1 MISLLVKLLYGEMD
15 MSDEK
20 AVRRAYG
27 TACSGAGIGFNVLLF
42 AGKLIAGM
50 LSGSVAIV
58 SDAFNNLSD
67 AGSSIIS
74 LVGFKLSN
82 KKSDPQHPFGHGRL
96 EYISGLCVSFL
107 IILMG
112 VELGKASIEKI
123 IEPAQVKFSLL
134 TAAILAASILVKLYM
149 ALYNSRVGKRLNAVT
164 MKAMAKDSLSDA
176 VATSVVLMSM
186 IVAKLADIA
195 IDGYCGVVVAAFI
208 LFTGITAARDT
219 ISPLLGQKPDSEF
232 IEEVMRIVN
241 AHKEIIGTHDLVVH
255 DYGPGRLMI
264 TLHAE
269 VDADMDIL
277 VAHDAVDNAARC
289 DGNYAVQLREKLGC
303 SAVVHMDP
311 IVTDDVE
318 TNATREEIKRVV
330 SNIDSRMTIH
340 DFRMVPGPTHTNVIF
355 DVAVPFD
362 TDMDDDELRKI
373 LGARIRDVDS
383 KLNAVI
389 EIDKCYC

>member
-1 MISLLVKLLYGEMD
+1 MISLLVKLFYGEMD

-149 ALYNSRVGKRLNAVT
+149 ALYNSRIGKRLNAVT

-195 IDGYCGVVVAAFI
+195 IDGYCSVVVAAFI

-277 VAHDAVDNAARC
+277 VAHDAVDNIE
-289 DGNYAVQLREKLGC
+289 NELREKLGC

>member
-1 MISLLVKLLYGEMD
+1 MISLLVKLFYGEMD

-27 TACSGAGIGFNVLLF
+27 TTCSGAGIGFNVLLF

-149 ALYNSRVGKRLNAVT
+149 ALYNSRIGKRLNAVT

-269 VDADMDIL
+269 VDANMDIL
-277 VAHDAVDNAARC
+277 VAHDAVDNIE
-289 DGNYAVQLREKLGC
+289 NELREKLGC

-362 TDMDDDELRKI
+362 IDMDDDELRKI

>member
-1 MISLLVKLLYGEMD
+1 MISLLVKLFYGEMN

-149 ALYNSRVGKRLNAVT
+149 ALYNSRIGKRLNAVT

-176 VATSVVLMSM
+176 VATGVVLMSM

-269 VDADMDIL
+269 VDASMDIL
-277 VAHDAVDNAARC
+277 VAHDAVDNIE
-289 DGNYAVQLREKLGC
+289 NELREKLGC

-318 TNATREEIKRVV
+318 VNATREEIKRVV

>member
-1 MISLLVKLLYGEMD
+1 MISLLVKLFYGEMD

-27 TACSGAGIGFNVLLF
+27 TTCSGAGIGFNVLLF

-149 ALYNSRVGKRLNAVT
+149 ALYNSRIGKRLNAVT

-269 VDADMDIL
+269 VDASMDIL
-277 VAHDAVDNAARC
+277 VAHDAVDNIE
-289 DGNYAVQLREKLGC
+289 NELREKLGC

>member
-1 MISLLVKLLYGEMD
+1 MISLLVKLFYGEMN

-149 ALYNSRVGKRLNAVT
+149 ALYNSRIGKRLNAVT

-176 VATSVVLMSM
+176 VATGVVLMSM

-269 VDADMDIL
+269 VDASMDIL
-277 VAHDAVDNAARC
+277 VAHDAVDNIE
-289 DGNYAVQLREKLGC
+289 NELREKLGC

-362 TDMDDDELRKI
+362 IDMDDDELRKI

>member
-1 MISLLVKLLYGEMD
+1 MISLLVKLFYGEMD

-27 TACSGAGIGFNVLLF
+27 TTCSGAGIGFNVLLF

-149 ALYNSRVGKRLNAVT
+149 ALYNSRIGKRLNAVT

-195 IDGYCGVVVAAFI
+195 IDGYCGVIVAAFI

-269 VDADMDIL
+269 VDANMDIL
-277 VAHDAVDNAARC
+277 VAHDAVDNIE
-289 DGNYAVQLREKLGC
+289 NELREKLGC

>member
-1 MISLLVKLLYGEMD
+1 MISLLVKLFYGEMN

-149 ALYNSRVGKRLNAVT
+149 ALYNSRIGKRLNAVT

-176 VATSVVLMSM
+176 VATGVVLMSM

-269 VDADMDIL
+269 VDASMDIL
-277 VAHDAVDNAARC
+277 VAHDAVDNIE
-289 DGNYAVQLREKLGC
+289 NELREKLGC

-318 TNATREEIKRVV
+318 VNATREEIKRVV

-373 LGARIRDVDS
+373 LWARIRDVDS

>member
-1 MISLLVKLLYGEMD
+1 MISLLVKLFYGEMD

-149 ALYNSRVGKRLNAVT
+149 ALYNSRIGKRLNAVT

-176 VATSVVLMSM
+176 VATGVVLMSM

-269 VDADMDIL
+269 VDANMDIL
-277 VAHDAVDNAARC
+277 VAHDAVDNIE
-289 DGNYAVQLREKLGC
+289 NELREKLGC

>member
-1 MISLLVKLLYGEMD
+1 MISLLVKLFYGEMN

-149 ALYNSRVGKRLNAVT
+149 ALYNSRIGKRLNAVT

-176 VATSVVLMSM
+176 VATGVVLMSM

-269 VDADMDIL
+269 VDASMDIL
-277 VAHDAVDNAARC
+277 VAHDAVDNIE
-289 DGNYAVQLREKLGC
+289 NELREKLGC

>member
-1 MISLLVKLLYGEMD
+1 MISLLVKLFYGGMD

-74 LVGFKLSN
+74 LVGFKLSS

-149 ALYNSRVGKRLNAVT
+149 ALYNSRIGKRLNAVT

-195 IDGYCGVVVAAFI
+195 IDGYCGVIVAAFI

-269 VDADMDIL
+269 VDASMDIL
-277 VAHDAVDNAARC
+277 VAHDAVDNIE
-289 DGNYAVQLREKLGC
+289 NELREKLGC

>member
-149 ALYNSRVGKRLNAVT
+149 ALYNSRIGKRLNAVT

-277 VAHDAVDNAARC
+277 VAHDAVDNIE
-289 DGNYAVQLREKLGC
+289 NELREKLGC

-362 TDMDDDELRKI
+362 TDLDDDELRKI

>member
-1 MISLLVKLLYGEMD
+1 MISLLVKLFYGEMN

-269 VDADMDIL
+269 VDASMDIL
-277 VAHDAVDNAARC
+277 VAHDAVDNIE
-289 DGNYAVQLREKLGC
+289 NELREKLGC

>member
-1 MISLLVKLLYGEMD
+1 MISLLVKLFYGGMD

-74 LVGFKLSN
+74 LVGFKLSS

-149 ALYNSRVGKRLNAVT
+149 ALYNSRIGKRLNAVT

-195 IDGYCGVVVAAFI
+195 IDGYCGVIVAAFI

-269 VDADMDIL
+269 VDASMDIL
-277 VAHDAVDNAARC
+277 VAHDAVDNIE
-289 DGNYAVQLREKLGC
+289 NELREKLGC

-362 TDMDDDELRKI
+362 IDMDDDELRKI

>member
-1 MISLLVKLLYGEMD
+1 MISLLVKLFYGEMN

-149 ALYNSRVGKRLNAVT
+149 ALYNSRIGKRLNAVT

-277 VAHDAVDNAARC
+277 VAHDAVDNIE
-289 DGNYAVQLREKLGC
+289 NELREKLGC

-362 TDMDDDELRKI
+362 IDMDDDELRKI

>member
-1 MISLLVKLLYGEMD
+1 MISLLVKLFYGEMD

-27 TACSGAGIGFNVLLF
+27 TTCSGAGIGFNVLLF

-149 ALYNSRVGKRLNAVT
+149 ALYNSRIGKRLNAVT

-195 IDGYCGVVVAAFI
+195 IDGYCGVIVAAFI

-269 VDADMDIL
+269 VDASMDIL
-277 VAHDAVDNAARC
+277 VAHDAVDNIE
-289 DGNYAVQLREKLGC
+289 NELREKLGC

>member
-1 MISLLVKLLYGEMD
+1 MISLLVKLFYGEMD

-27 TACSGAGIGFNVLLF
+27 TTCSGAGIGFNVLLF

-149 ALYNSRVGKRLNAVT
+149 ALYNSRIGKRLNAVT

-269 VDADMDIL
+269 VDASMDIL
-277 VAHDAVDNAARC
+277 VAHDAVDNIE
-289 DGNYAVQLREKLGC
+289 NELREKLGC

-362 TDMDDDELRKI
+362 IDMDDDELRKI

>member
-1 MISLLVKLLYGEMD
+1 MISLLVKLFYGEMN

-149 ALYNSRVGKRLNAVT
+149 ALYNSRIGKRLNAVT

-277 VAHDAVDNAARC
+277 VAHDAVDNIE
-289 DGNYAVQLREKLGC
+289 NELREKLGC

>member
-1 MISLLVKLLYGEMD
+1 MISLLVKLFYGEMD

-134 TAAILAASILVKLYM
+134 TAAILAASIIVKLYM
-149 ALYNSRVGKRLNAVT
+149 ALYNSRIGKRLNAVT

-277 VAHDAVDNAARC
+277 VAHDAVDNIE
-289 DGNYAVQLREKLGC
+289 NELREKLGC

>member
-1 MISLLVKLLYGEMD
+1 MISLLVKLFYGEMD

-27 TACSGAGIGFNVLLF
+27 TTCSGAGIGFNVLLF

-149 ALYNSRVGKRLNAVT
+149 ALYNSRIGKRLNAVT

-208 LFTGITAARDT
+208 LFTGITAACDT

-277 VAHDAVDNAARC
+277 VAHDAVDNIE
-289 DGNYAVQLREKLGC
+289 NELREKLGC

>member
-1 MISLLVKLLYGEMD
+1 MISLLVKLFYGEMN

-149 ALYNSRVGKRLNAVT
+149 ALYNSRIGKRLNAVT

-269 VDADMDIL
+269 VDASMDIL
-277 VAHDAVDNAARC
+277 VAHDAVDNIE
-289 DGNYAVQLREKLGC
+289 NELREKLGC

>member
-1 MISLLVKLLYGEMD
+1 VISLLVKLLYGEMD

-149 ALYNSRVGKRLNAVT
+149 ALYNSRIGKRLNAVT

-176 VATSVVLMSM
+176 VATGVVLMSM
-186 IVAKLADIA
+186 IVAKLANIA

-277 VAHDAVDNAARC
+277 VAHDAVDNIE
-289 DGNYAVQLREKLGC
+289 NELREKLGC

>member
-1 MISLLVKLLYGEMD
+1 MISLLVKLFYGEMN

-269 VDADMDIL
+269 VDASMDIL
-277 VAHDAVDNAARC
+277 VAHDAVDNIE
-289 DGNYAVQLREKLGC
+289 NELREKLGC

-318 TNATREEIKRVV
+318 VNATREEIKRVV

-362 TDMDDDELRKI
+362 IDMDDDELRKI

>member
-1 MISLLVKLLYGEMD
+1 MISLLVKLFYGEMN

-149 ALYNSRVGKRLNAVT
+149 ALYNSRIGKRLNAVT

-176 VATSVVLMSM
+176 VATGVVLMSM

-269 VDADMDIL
+269 VDASMDIL
-277 VAHDAVDNAARC
+277 VAHDAVDNIE
-289 DGNYAVQLREKLGC
+289 NELREKLGC

-318 TNATREEIKRVV
+318 VNATREEIKRVV

-362 TDMDDDELRKI
+362 IDMDDDELRKI

>member
-1 MISLLVKLLYGEMD
+1 MISLLVKLFYGEMN

-134 TAAILAASILVKLYM
+134 TAAILAASIIVKLYM
-149 ALYNSRVGKRLNAVT
+149 ALYNSRIGKRLNAVT

-269 VDADMDIL
+269 VDANMDIL
-277 VAHDAVDNAARC
+277 VAHDAVDNIE
-289 DGNYAVQLREKLGC
+289 NELREKLGC

-318 TNATREEIKRVV
+318 VNATREEIKRVV

>member
-1 MISLLVKLLYGEMD
+1 MISLLVKLFYGEMN

-149 ALYNSRVGKRLNAVT
+149 ALYNSRIGKRLNAVT

-176 VATSVVLMSM
+176 VATGVVLMSM

-277 VAHDAVDNAARC
+277 VAHDAVDNIE
-289 DGNYAVQLREKLGC
+289 NELREKLGC

>member
-1 MISLLVKLLYGEMD
+1 MISLLVKLFYGEMD

-149 ALYNSRVGKRLNAVT
+149 ALYNSRIGKRLNAVT

-176 VATSVVLMSM
+176 VATGVVLMSM

-269 VDADMDIL
+269 VDASMDIL
-277 VAHDAVDNAARC
+277 VAHDAVDNIE
-289 DGNYAVQLREKLGC
+289 NELREKLGC

-362 TDMDDDELRKI
+362 IDMDDDELRKI

>member
-1 MISLLVKLLYGEMD
+1 MISLLVKLFYGEMN

-149 ALYNSRVGKRLNAVT
+149 ALYNSRIGKQLNAVT

-277 VAHDAVDNAARC
+277 VAHDAVDNIE
-289 DGNYAVQLREKLGC
+289 NELREKLGC
-303 SAVVHMDP
+303 NAVVHMDP

-318 TNATREEIKRVV
+318 VNATREEIKRVV

-362 TDMDDDELRKI
+362 IDMDDDELRKI

>member
-1 MISLLVKLLYGEMD
+1 MISLLVKLFYGEMD

-149 ALYNSRVGKRLNAVT
+149 ALYNSRIGKRLNAVT

-277 VAHDAVDNAARC
+277 VAHDAVDNIE
-289 DGNYAVQLREKLGC
+289 NELREKLGC

-318 TNATREEIKRVV
+318 VNATREEIKRVV

-362 TDMDDDELRKI
+362 IDMDDDELRKI
-373 LGARIRDVDS
+373 LWARIRDVDS

>member
-1 MISLLVKLLYGEMD
+1 MISLLVKLFYGEMD

-20 AVRRAYG
+20 ALRRAYG

-149 ALYNSRVGKRLNAVT
+149 ALYNSRIGKRLNAVT

-255 DYGPGRLMI
+255 DYGTGRLMI

-277 VAHDAVDNAARC
+277 VAHDAVDNIE
-289 DGNYAVQLREKLGC
+289 NELREKLGC

>member
-1 MISLLVKLLYGEMD
+1 MISLLVKLFYGEMD

-269 VDADMDIL
+269 VDASMDIL
-277 VAHDAVDNAARC
+277 VAHDAVDNIE
-289 DGNYAVQLREKLGC
+289 NELREKLGC

>member
-1 MISLLVKLLYGEMD
+1 MISLLVKLFYGEMD

-149 ALYNSRVGKRLNAVT
+149 ALYNSRIGKRLNSVT

-277 VAHDAVDNAARC
+277 VAHDAVDNIE
-289 DGNYAVQLREKLGC
+289 NELREKLGC

>member
-1 MISLLVKLLYGEMD
+1 MISLLVKLFYGEMD

-134 TAAILAASILVKLYM
+134 TAAILAASVLVKLYM
-149 ALYNSRVGKRLNAVT
+149 ALYNSRIGKRLNAVT

-277 VAHDAVDNAARC
+277 VAHDAVDNIE
-289 DGNYAVQLREKLGC
+289 NELREKLGC

>member
-1 MISLLVKLLYGEMD
+1 MISLLVKLFYGEMD

-149 ALYNSRVGKRLNAVT
+149 ALYNSRIGKRLNAVT

-277 VAHDAVDNAARC
+277 VAHDAVDNIE
-289 DGNYAVQLREKLGC
+289 NELREKLGC

-318 TNATREEIKRVV
+318 VNATREEIKRVV

>member
-42 AGKLIAGM
+42 AGKLIVGM

-149 ALYNSRVGKRLNAVT
+149 ALYNSRIGKRLNAVT

-176 VATSVVLMSM
+176 VATGVVLMSM
-186 IVAKLADIA
+186 IVAKLANIA

-277 VAHDAVDNAARC
+277 VAHDAVDNIE
-289 DGNYAVQLREKLGC
+289 NELREKLGC

>member
-1 MISLLVKLLYGEMD
+1 MISLLVKLFYGEMD

-134 TAAILAASILVKLYM
+134 TAAILAASIIVKLYM
-149 ALYNSRVGKRLNAVT
+149 ALYNSRIGKRLNAVT

-195 IDGYCGVVVAAFI
+195 IDGYCGVIVAAFI

-277 VAHDAVDNAARC
+277 VAHDAVDNIE
-289 DGNYAVQLREKLGC
+289 NELREKLGC

>member
-1 MISLLVKLLYGEMD
+1 MISLLVKLFYGEMD

-149 ALYNSRVGKRLNAVT
+149 ALYNSRIGKRLNAVT

-195 IDGYCGVVVAAFI
+195 IDGYCGVIVAAFI

-277 VAHDAVDNAARC
+277 VAHDAVDNIE
-289 DGNYAVQLREKLGC
+289 NELREKLGC

>member
-1 MISLLVKLLYGEMD
+1 MISLLVKLFYGGMD

-74 LVGFKLSN
+74 LVGFKLSS

-112 VELGKASIEKI
+112 VELGKASIKKI

-149 ALYNSRVGKRLNAVT
+149 ALYNSRIGKRLNAVT

-277 VAHDAVDNAARC
+277 VAHDAVDNIE
-289 DGNYAVQLREKLGC
+289 NELREKLGC

>member
-1 MISLLVKLLYGEMD
+1 MISLLVKLFYGEMN

-149 ALYNSRVGKRLNAVT
+149 ALYNSRIGKRLNAVT

-277 VAHDAVDNAARC
+277 VAHDAVDNIE
-289 DGNYAVQLREKLGC
+289 NELREKLGC

-311 IVTDDVE
+311 IVTDDAE

>member
-1 MISLLVKLLYGEMD
+1 MISLLVKLFYGEMD

-27 TACSGAGIGFNVLLF
+27 TTCSGAGIGFNVLLF

-134 TAAILAASILVKLYM
+134 TAAILAASIIVKLYM
-149 ALYNSRVGKRLNAVT
+149 ALYNSRIGKRLNAVT

-269 VDADMDIL
+269 VDANMDIL
-277 VAHDAVDNAARC
+277 VAHDAVDNIE
-289 DGNYAVQLREKLGC
+289 NELREKLGC

>member
-1 MISLLVKLLYGEMD
+1 MISLLVKLFYGEMD

-74 LVGFKLSN
+74 LVGFKLSS

-277 VAHDAVDNAARC
+277 VAHDAVDNIE
-289 DGNYAVQLREKLGC
+289 NELREKLGC